1 MHIYTGKCE
10 HVCVYVQ
17 QTITSEQNMW
27 KIVWYNFDTAT
38 KQRFPLKQQTE
49 ALVENKPQNRTQK
62 LIEKR

>member
-1 MHIYTGKCE
+1 MCM
-10 HVCVYVQ
+10 YVQ
-17 QTITSEQNMW
+17 ETITSEQNMW

-49 ALVENKPQNRTQK
+49 ALVENKPQNRIQK